1 MGTIAWKHN
10 LNLEKERSA
19 ALNILSTIVPASE
32 VFLTSSK
39 SQNQN
44 SLKVGGQHNSSE
56 IDKLTG
62 KGESY
67 GTKKRAMHIK
77 RFDPSNPQSFA
88 LLVKKEDKQEV
99 EKMTNKQ
106 RL

>member
-1 MGTIAWKHN
+1 
-10 LNLEKERSA
+10 
-19 ALNILSTIVPASE
+19 
-32 VFLTSSK
+32 
-39 SQNQN
+39 
-44 SLKVGGQHNSSE
+44 
-56 IDKLTG
+56 
-62 KGESY
+62 
-67 GTKKRAMHIK
+67 MHIK